1 MAVQFAEPRLKAD
14 ARELSSP
21 SDSLEVMQRENG
33 RTVNSSS
40 DPGKEEE
47 EGIEAKQETVEARTE
62 DIRSGA
68 SPETVAAATAS
79 SADDLQALESEA
91 GSVAAGWPAVVKGLI
106 RAVVETQR
114 PEGASSMLLAVFTP
128 VVEGWASSRSEARRW
143 KARADAQMSELHRH
157 RSELGGH
164 ADALEAEIESLQRR
178 LAASQLLLDARARES
193 HDLMRESQVKY
204 LSADLLMNRAI
215 FDNDSRD

>member
-1 MAVQFAEPRLKAD
+1 
-14 ARELSSP
+14 
-21 SDSLEVMQRENG
+21 
-33 RTVNSSS
+33 
-40 DPGKEEE
+40 
-47 EGIEAKQETVEARTE
+47 
-62 DIRSGA
+62 
-68 SPETVAAATAS
+68 
-79 SADDLQALESEA
+79 
-91 GSVAAGWPAVVKGLI
+91 
-106 RAVVETQR
+106 
-114 PEGASSMLLAVFTP
+114 
-128 VVEGWASSRSEARRW
+128 
-143 KARADAQMSELHRH
+143 MSELHRH